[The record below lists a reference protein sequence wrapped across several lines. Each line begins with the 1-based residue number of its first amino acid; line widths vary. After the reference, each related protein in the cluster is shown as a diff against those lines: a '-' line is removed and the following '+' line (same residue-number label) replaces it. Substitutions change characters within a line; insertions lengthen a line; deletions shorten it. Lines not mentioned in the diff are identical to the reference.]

1 MEVRWTKRA
10 QLMVTEILD
19 YTDQTFGTSQAKRL
33 NSAFSRVNKYIKQ
46 FPRMGQI
53 EPELDDFEGEYRYVM
68 VNKLFKVIYLVESS
82 ELIYVIAVW
91 NNRQSPNELRNIA
104 SNN

>member
-10 QLMVTEILD
+10 QLMVAEILD

-82 ELIYVIAVW
+82 KLIYVIAVW
-91 NNRQSPNELRNIA
+91 NSRQSPYELRNIA